1 MSNIIEMNNIG
12 VDTLLG
18 SLALLRINVLSSD
31 YITSF
36 VPFVA
41 TLAIKKRYDIVDIDT
56 ICIDFQNE
64 YGFVVPRIPMVA
76 VLNACAKKDIIRR
89 QNDGMYHVIHRKAH
103 ELCFSEE
110 SKEKS
115 LLYHKVVEDFCMF
128 AKMEFNVDLTNEDGE
143 EILLSFINENSS
155 KTLILPAID
164 KVRPDN
170 LSKKHFLMIAKY
182 IKKIEKDNYDIFKI
196 VQDIS
201 TAHIISSSLIN
212 ELKNENTDILTG
224 MYHSLVLY
232 LDTPVILKILG
243 LNTFEMQES
252 YLMLIKQLKER
263 NNVLK
268 IFQHT
273 FDELYDILSDCERW
287 IENPLYKAQYASP
300 ALKTFIEKKFTAKE
314 VGLFIEHLE
323 DKLHEVG
330 IEIDYTDYY
339 APSYNY
345 LQIDDTI
352 IRNEIIEF
360 YKRNSPGFVYET
372 KEQTIE
378 RDVKSISAIFKLR
391 RKKTYTSYKSAKYL
405 FITTNTSLA
414 YISKKSTKIE
424 NPSYRYGIYPC
435 ITDVVLGTDIWISSP
450 IEKVSTFS
458 RKKLLADCSA
468 AIQPTDQLISK
479 LSDSIEKLYREQR
492 LSYDDYYLLK
502 SRAFKENYIVNKTL
516 NDENVFSDRIT
527 EEILEDIKSEIQ
539 APLQETIKIKDDKI
553 AEQNHIIDKLT
564 NLKNQNDMEKKLL
577 EESRHKKDSDAANYA
592 EALLNKIHILVL
604 GIMLPAVI
612 WSISVV
618 VDIFTLFMNIHPT
631 LKIILTISALLLTA
645 LTSIIEIFVLRKGC
659 KCRKKI
665 INKIK
670 KRKLASIYVQEFNV
684 N

>member
-1 MSNIIEMNNIG
+1 
-12 VDTLLG
+12 
-18 SLALLRINVLSSD
+18 
-31 YITSF
+31 
-36 VPFVA
+36 
-41 TLAIKKRYDIVDIDT
+41 
-56 ICIDFQNE
+56 
-64 YGFVVPRIPMVA
+64 
-76 VLNACAKKDIIRR
+76 
-89 QNDGMYHVIHRKAH
+89 
-103 ELCFSEE
+103 
-110 SKEKS
+110 
-115 LLYHKVVEDFCMF
+115 
-128 AKMEFNVDLTNEDGE
+128 
-143 EILLSFINENSS
+143 
-155 KTLILPAID
+155 
-164 KVRPDN
+164 
-170 LSKKHFLMIAKY
+170 MIAKY
-182 IKKIEKDNYDIFKI
+182 IKKIEKENYDIFKI

-212 ELKNENTDILTG
+212 ELINENNNTLTG

-243 LNTFEMQES
+243 LNTVEMQES

-268 IFQHT
+268 IFRHT
-273 FDELYDILSDCERW
+273 FDELYDILCDCERW

-300 ALKTFIEKKFTAKE
+300 ALKTFIEKKFTTKE
-314 VGLFIEHLE
+314 VGLFIEHLA

-330 IEIDYTDYY
+330 IEIDDTDYY
-339 APSYNY
+339 DSSYNY
-345 LQIDDTI
+345 LQIDDTV

-360 YKRNSPGFVYET
+360 YKKNTPGFAYET

-391 RKKTYTSYKSAKYL
+391 RKKIYNSYKSAKFL

-492 LSYDDYYLLK
+492 LSYNDYYLLK

-539 APLQETIKIKDDKI
+539 APLQETIKIKDNKI

-564 NLKNQNDMEKKLL
+564 DLKNKNDIERKLL
-577 EESRHKKDSDAANYA
+577 EENKHKKDSDAANYA
-592 EALLNKIHILVL
+592 EAMLNKINRIVL
-604 GIMLPAVI
+604 GIMIPAVI
-612 WSISVV
+612 GSMSVI
-618 VDIFTLFMNIHPT
+618 VDVFTSFMNSHSI
-631 LKIILTISALLLTA
+631 LKTILTISAFVLTV
-645 LTSIIEIFVLRKGC
+645 LTSIIEIFILRKGC

-665 INKIK
+665 INKIR
-670 KRKLASIYVQEFNV
+670 KRNLASMYVQEFNV